1 MTTVMTTTKK
11 WQDQYLTMM
20 ARAEEPIVRYAG
32 KAAGAV
38 ATYVP
43 ERPQWAFLDQVPTMT
58 ELVESQ
64 LKFRRRVVDEQA
76 AFVRKFMKAISP
88 ATSRHEPMA
97 PAVKRV
103 VAKASPARRVGV
115 KAA

>member
-1 MTTVMTTTKK
+1 MTTVMTTTKQ

-20 ARAEEPIVRYAG
+20 ARVEEPIVRYAG

-38 ATYVP
+38 ASYVP

-64 LKFRRRVVDEQA
+64 LKFRKRMVDEQA
-76 AFVRKFMKAISP
+76 AFVRKFIKAISP
-88 ATSRHEPMA
+88 ATARHEPKA
-97 PAVKRV
+97 PAVKRM
-103 VAKASPARRVGV
+103 VAKASPARRVGF

>member
-20 ARAEEPIVRYAG
+20 ARVEEPIVRYAG
-32 KAAGAV
+32 RTAGAV

-88 ATSRHEPMA
+88 VTSRHEPMT
-97 PAVKRV
+97 PAVKRM